1 VQEIADHSPARPDA
15 DAATPSQP
23 LRRIWLVADDYGI
36 SPAVNGAIRDL
47 VTRRR
52 LNATSVMVLTPTF
65 SRSEA
70 VSLAILNAGERLAQI
85 GLHVTLTGPFRP
97 LSAGFAPTRDGSFLP
112 MPEMLRLAMLRRL
125 DTAALAREI
134 AAQLEAFRAAF
145 GRAPDYVDG
154 HHHVLLFPRI
164 REAALAVIKG
174 GAPQAWLRQC
184 GSALPLSRR
193 LTDPKGLLLDTLSR
207 TLRRRANQ
215 LGIATNPAF
224 AGTYAFTAGADFA
237 ALFPRFLDCLPD
249 GGLIMCHPG
258 LVDAELE
265 RLDPL
270 TDLRAREYVFLGSD
284 AFPAMLAAHGVALA
298 VP

>member
-1 VQEIADHSPARPDA
+1 VQDVADQSTVGSA
-15 DAATPSQP
+15 DAAAPTQMP
-23 LRRIWLVADDYGI
+23 RRIWLCADDYGI

-47 VTRRR
+47 VMRRR
-52 LNATSVMVLTPTF
+52 LNATSVMVLAPTF

-70 VSLAILNAGERLAQI
+70 VSLSILNAGEPLAQI

-97 LSAGFAPTRDGSFLP
+97 LSDGFAPTRDGSFLP
-112 MPEMLRLAMLRRL
+112 MPGMLRLAMLRRL

-134 AAQLEAFRAAF
+134 AAQLAAFRAAF
-145 GRAPDYVDG
+145 GRAPDFLDG
-154 HHHVLLFPRI
+154 HHHVLLFPNI
-164 REAALAVIKG
+164 RDAALGVVKDA
-174 GAPQAWLRQC
+174 APHAWLRHC
-184 GSALPLSRR
+184 GSPLPLRRR
-193 LTDPKGLLLDTLSR
+193 LGDPKGLLLDGLSR
-207 TLRRRANQ
+207 TLRRRAER

-237 ALFPRFLDCLPD
+237 TLFPRFLDRLPD
-249 GGLIMCHPG
+249 GGLVMCHPG

-270 TDLRAREYVFLGSD
+270 TDLRAKEYAFLGSD
-284 AFPAMLAAHGVALA
+284 AFPAMLAAHRVALA

>member
-1 VQEIADHSPARPDA
+1 VHVADQSPAGPHA
-15 DAATPSQP
+15 DAATASQP

-36 SPAVNGAIRDL
+36 SPAVNSAIRDL
-47 VTRRR
+47 VSRRR

-97 LSAGFAPTRDGSFLP
+97 LSAGFAPTRNGSFLP
-112 MPEMLRLAMLRRL
+112 MPEMLRLATLRRL

-145 GRAPDYVDG
+145 GRAPDFVDG
-154 HHHVLLFPRI
+154 HHHVLLFPKI
-164 REAALAVIKG
+164 RDAALAVIKEA
-174 GAPQAWLRQC
+174 APQAWLRQC
-184 GSALPLSRR
+184 ASALPLSRR

-207 TLRRRANQ
+207 TLRRRADR
-215 LGIATNPAF
+215 LGIVTNPAF

-249 GGLIMCHPG
+249 GALIMCHPG

-270 TDLRAREYVFLGSD
+270 TDLRAKEHAFLASD
-284 AFPAMLAAHGVALA
+284 AFPAMLAAHGVMLA